1 MKNRWFMIS
10 ILAIVFLGI
19 GGIPSYGVNTEA
31 VSAGHGDYNFLLWI
45 AILLVIAAF
54 GRLIEKIKQPSVLG
68 ELVAGLLLGVPLFVG
83 FTYFENVK
91 NSEFIKNVAELG
103 VVILLFQTGLESN
116 ISEMQKNGVRAL
128 AVAAIGVAAPFS
140 LGYFVSP
147 LLIPNLS
154 SHTALFLGA
163 TLTATS
169 VGITA
174 RVFRDLGKLN
184 TREAKII
191 LGAAVFDD
199 VIGLIILSVVSAI
212 ALNGSVEISDV
223 GFVIAKAVGFLLIAV
238 FLLRPLTHHISKMF
252 SKINTGIGMKFVLA
266 MSFCLVLAYAASLI
280 GLAPIVG
287 AFAAGIILEPVHFK
301 FFKEPE
307 IIEEIK
313 RAVQG
318 ARTQI
323 NQRVS
328 EVINRSSYTLGITS
342 IEGMRSIASTAIN
355 QIDRISESVNKH
367 SDRHVASLLEPIA
380 YLTVPIF
387 FVLTGMQV
395 DLATLGNAN
404 VVVAAAGITFIAFTG
419 KIVSGLVMWRS
430 GIKSVA
436 VVGFGMIPR
445 GEVGLIFAT
454 IGKAI
459 GVVSE
464 EVFSIVI
471 IMVMVSTL
479 ATPVILG
486 FLLKDRGDNDHT
498 LTQKTNEVM

>member
-1 MKNRWFMIS
+1 
-10 ILAIVFLGI
+10 
-19 GGIPSYGVNTEA
+19 
-31 VSAGHGDYNFLLWI
+31 
-45 AILLVIAAF
+45 
-54 GRLIEKIKQPSVLG
+54 
-68 ELVAGLLLGVPLFVG
+68 
-83 FTYFENVK
+83 
-91 NSEFIKNVAELG
+91 
-103 VVILLFQTGLESN
+103 
-116 ISEMQKNGVRAL
+116 
-128 AVAAIGVAAPFS
+128 
-140 LGYFVSP
+140 
-147 LLIPNLS
+147 
-154 SHTALFLGA
+154 
-163 TLTATS
+163 
-169 VGITA
+169 
-174 RVFRDLGKLN
+174 
-184 TREAKII
+184 
-191 LGAAVFDD
+191 
-199 VIGLIILSVVSAI
+199 
-212 ALNGSVEISDV
+212 
-223 GFVIAKAVGFLLIAV
+223 
-238 FLLRPLTHHISKMF
+238 
-252 SKINTGIGMKFVLA
+252 MKFVLA

-328 EVINRSSYTLGITS
+328 EVINRSSYNLGITS